1 MSTNEDENRNGPR
14 EGAVEPMDKPSAGYA
29 TDGSATPSPRQLA
42 TKRVAV
48 FVDGFNLY
56 YGLHEHSG
64 RKHLW
69 LDLNGLSTSL
79 LKPDQRLVGVNYFT
93 ARRRN
98 DREGAA
104 RQGLYIGALKATGV
118 RVVEGRFQEKTH
130 TCRTCEKSWRSY
142 EEKES
147 DVNLCVALMEAA
159 REHHF
164 DTALIVSGDSD
175 MAPGVRAVRRMNH
188 GLRMIA
194 VFPPKRFSAELKS
207 VVDASFHLGAAKI
220 RQAQLPDEVVGE
232 DVVYQR
238 PAYWA

>member
-1 MSTNEDENRNGPR
+1 MSRSEDENRNGPR

-29 TDGSATPSPRQLA
+29 ADASATPSPRQLA

-69 LDLNGLSTSL
+69 LDLHALSTSL

-98 DREGAA
+98 DRAGAA
-104 RQGLYIGALKATGV
+104 RQSLYIGALKATGV

-130 TCRTCEKSWRSY
+130 TCRTCAKPWRSY

-159 REHHF
+159 REHQF

-175 MAPGVRAVRRMNH
+175 MAPAVRAVRRMNH
-188 GLRMIA
+188 SLRMIA

-207 VVDASFHLGAAKI
+207 VVDASFQLGAAKI
-220 RQAQLPDEVVGE
+220 RQAQLPDEVAGG
-232 DVVYQR
+232 DVVYRR
-238 PAYWA
+238 PTYWA

>member
-1 MSTNEDENRNGPR
+1 MSANGDEIRNGPR
-14 EGAVEPMDKPSAGYA
+14 EGAVEPVDKPPAGYA
-29 TDGSATPSPRQLA
+29 ADSSATPSPRQLA
-42 TKRVAV
+42 AKRVAV

-69 LDLNGLSTSL
+69 LDLNGLSKSL

-98 DREGAA
+98 HREGAA
-104 RQGLYIGALKATGV
+104 RQGVYIGALKATGV

-130 TCRTCEKSWRSY
+130 TCKNCGASWRSY

-147 DVNLCVALMEAA
+147 DVNLCVALMEAS
-159 REHHF
+159 REHQF

-175 MAPGVRAVRRMNH
+175 MAPAVRAVRRMNH
-188 GLRMIA
+188 AVRTIA

-207 VVDASFHLGAAKI
+207 VVDASFHLGAAKV
-220 RQAQLPDEVVGE
+220 RQAQLPGEVAG
-232 DVVYQR
+232 DGVVYKR